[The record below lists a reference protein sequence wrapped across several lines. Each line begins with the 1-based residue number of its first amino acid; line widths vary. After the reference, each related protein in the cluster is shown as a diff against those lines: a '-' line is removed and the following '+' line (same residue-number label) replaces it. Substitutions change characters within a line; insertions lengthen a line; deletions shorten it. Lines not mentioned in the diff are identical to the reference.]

1 MRKKWKS
8 HAKELVYEFPVNK
21 KRVAQIEGDHI
32 LFDGQPK
39 APASSRTTDEKE
51 MQLISDERYI
61 FLQNS
66 VRAVDAAVVATESRK
81 DGGERMKLIKSVYW
95 DQTRTLYGA
104 ALNVPISERQA
115 QRWNTEFL
123 EIISKKMGWV

>member
-1 MRKKWKS
+1 M
-8 HAKELVYEFPVNK
+8 
-21 KRVAQIEGDHI
+21 EGDHI
-32 LFDGQPK
+32 LFDSQTK
-39 APASSRTTDEKE
+39 APVSSRTTDEKE

-66 VRAVDAAVVATESRK
+66 VRAVDAAVDVTKSRK
-81 DGGERMKLIKSVYW
+81 DGDERMKLIKTVYW
-95 DQTRTLYGA
+95 DKTRTLYGA
-104 ALNVPISERQA
+104 ALNIPISERQA